1 MNKWYAVD
9 HDDAILKNWMAGI
22 KQVTGHPDPSEYD
35 HWDNIKLTPTTN
47 SISVRGMTNH
57 KIIHE
62 CWRTKRPFYYVDT
75 GYIGNNQKRKEWHRV
90 IRNNV
95 QHQKLV
101 DVPANRLVSLQQ
113 SFPELKW
120 KGWRKDGGA
129 ILLVTPS
136 PKPCR
141 FYNVDRDTWVEDT
154 IATLKK
160 YTDREII
167 VRDKVERRKRVG
179 VGHIFSQI
187 KNDNIYAL
195 VTYQSIGAIE
205 GIIAGVP
212 AFTGAPTAADPVSNH
227 DLANIENPKYSDEEE
242 IWKWQKWLAYCQ
254 YTSGELSN
262 GNALRILQEIELE

>member
-9 HDDAILKNWMAGI
+9 HNDAILKNWMAGI
-22 KQVTGHPDPSEYD
+22 KQVTGSPDPSEYD
-35 HWDNIKLTPTTN
+35 HWDNIKTTPLVN
-47 SISVRGMTNH
+47 SISIRGMTNH
-57 KIIHE
+57 KIINE
-62 CWRTKRPFYYVDT
+62 CWRTGRNFYYVDT

-95 QHQKLV
+95 QHQKIV
-101 DVPANRLVSLQQ
+101 DVPPNRLFSLQ
-113 SFPELKW
+113 SSHPELKW
-120 KGWRKDGGA
+120 KGWRTDGEA

-141 FYNVDRDTWVEDT
+141 FYNVDRDKWVQDT
-154 IATLKK
+154 IATLQKH
-160 YTDREII
+160 TDRKII
-167 VRDKVERRKRVG
+167 IRDKVERRKRVG
-179 VGHIFSQI
+179 SGHIFSQI
-187 KNDNIYAL
+187 KNDNIFAL

-227 DLANIENPKYSDEEE
+227 DLTKIENPWYPDEEQ
-242 IWKWQKWLAYCQ
+242 IWRWQKWLAYCQ

-262 GNALRILQEIELE
+262 GNALKMLQEMDLQ

>member
-101 DVPANRLVSLQQ
+101 DLSL
-113 SFPELKW
+113 
-120 KGWRKDGGA
+120 
-129 ILLVTPS
+129 I
-136 PKPCR
+136 
-141 FYNVDRDTWVEDT
+141 
-154 IATLKK
+154 
-160 YTDREII
+160 
-167 VRDKVERRKRVG
+167 
-179 VGHIFSQI
+179 HI
-187 KNDNIYAL
+187 
-195 VTYQSIGAIE
+195 
-205 GIIAGVP
+205 
-212 AFTGAPTAADPVSNH
+212 
-227 DLANIENPKYSDEEE
+227 
-242 IWKWQKWLAYCQ
+242 
-254 YTSGELSN
+254 
-262 GNALRILQEIELE
+262 

>member
-242 IWKWQKWLAYCQ
+242 ICKWQKWLAYCQ

-262 GNALRILQEIELE
+262 GNALRILQEMELE